1 MKKFRDLA
9 VLVVDDFEPM
19 RKVTVTQLRQ
29 LGLEQIM
36 MASNGGEALRLL
48 RRHRVDIILSDW
60 NMPVMTGLELLCEVR
75 NDESLCRLPFV
86 MITAESDRKHLEQ
99 AIANG
104 VSDLLVKPYAPDRLE
119 ASLERAINW
128 KPRPP
133 KAAQAAKALPPST
146 TPDGAAAQSA
156 APEKPTILVV
166 DDTPDNL
173 KLLSDLLKDEY
184 RVRIALNGEKAL
196 EICHSATP
204 PDLVLLDVMMPEMDG
219 FEVARHMREHPGSQ
233 SIPVIFVTA
242 LAQDKDRHAGL
253 ELGAIDFVTKPIDPD
268 QLTLR
273 IRNFMRYVTLHR
285 GVQAGYDSMLE
296 AAKLRDDVE
305 NVMRHDL
312 RGSLAGVISLIQN
325 LIATDSMK
333 QMNRYQIDQL
343 HTAEEMTLQ
352 LLGMINLSSE
362 LYKIETGRFR
372 LEAQPIEVED
382 ILQRIVQLA
391 RTTFKHKQLTISMAT
406 DEVVSAEPAR
416 AFGDAMLTWSVLQN
430 LIKNACEAAPE
441 KGMVSIK
448 LQKRD
453 MMCISITNE
462 GMIPI
467 EIRDAFF
474 SKFVTKGK
482 PGGNGIG
489 TYSAKLL
496 TEAQGGQIAF
506 EVSTQTGTTT
516 LSVQLPLIPEG
527 FVEPDAGKRNPRFG
541 QLG

>member
-1 MKKFRDLA
+1 MQKFKDLV

-19 RKVTVTQLRQ
+19 RKVTTTQLRQ
-29 LGLEQIM
+29 LGLDQVIT
-36 MASNGGEALRLL
+36 ASNGAEALRLL
-48 RRHRVDIILSDW
+48 RRHRVDVILSDW
-60 NMPVMTGLELLCEVR
+60 NMPVMTGFELLCEVR

-86 MITAESDRKHLEQ
+86 MITAESDRRHLEQ

-104 VSDLLVKPYAPDRLE
+104 VSDLLVKPYSPDRLE
-119 ASLERAINW
+119 ASINRAINW

-133 KAAQAAKALPPST
+133 KALAAMKEMLAKTATDEQVAQ
-146 TPDGAAAQSA
+146 
-156 APEKPTILVV
+156 PEKPTVLVV

-173 KLLSDLLKDEY
+173 QVLAELLKDEY
-184 RVRIALNGEKAL
+184 RIRIALNGEKAL

-219 FEVARHMREHPGSQ
+219 FEVARRMREHPGSQ

-253 ELGAIDFVTKPIDPD
+253 ELGAVDFVTKPIDPD

-285 GVQAGYDSMLE
+285 SLQAGYDSMLE
-296 AAKLRDDVE
+296 AARLRDDVE
-305 NVMRHDL
+305 HVMRHDL
-312 RGSLAGVISLIQN
+312 KGGLAGVIGLLQN

-333 QMNRYQIDQL
+333 QMNRYQVDQL
-343 HTAEEMTLQ
+343 REAEETSLQ

-362 LYKIETGRFR
+362 LYKIETGRFV
-372 LEAQPIEVED
+372 LEAKPIEVED
-382 ILQRIVQLA
+382 ILQRVVHLV
-391 RTTFKHKQLTISMAT
+391 RTAFKHKQLTISVEA
-406 DEVVSAEPAR
+406 DEAAGTEPAC
-416 AFGDAMLTWSVLQN
+416 AFGDAMLTWSIFQN
-430 LIKNACEAAPE
+430 LLKNACEAAPE
-441 KGMVSIK
+441 KGLVSVK
-448 LQKRD
+448 LKKGD
-453 MMCISITNE
+453 MLCIFITNE

-467 EIRDAFF
+467 EIRDVFF

-482 PGGNGIG
+482 RGGTGIG

-506 EVSTQTGTTT
+506 AVSTENATTT
-516 LSVQLPLIPEG
+516 LSIQLPLIPADY
-527 FVEPDAGKRNPRFG
+527 VESSTETGAER
-541 QLG
+541 LA